1 MAAWKVAGQGCQ
13 IDKRRKTQKESKHFA
28 LDESSHDPCEDVR
41 GEVDSFCH

>member
-13 IDKRRKTQKESKHFA
+13 IDKRPRTQNESKLSA

-41 GEVDSFCH
+41 REVDSFCH